1 MNGPREYDDAGD
13 VTGKYDVMTEDG
25 DNNWEPDDDV
35 DEEGDDE
42 DAEFDPEEEG
52 DEEVEL
58 EASDEDADEGEFE
71 EEEGDEDEEESDED
85 EVAPID
91 PPANWPKQEQ
101 EFFRNLS
108 PQMQHA
114 YLDRARHMTAD
125 YTRKTQEL
133 AQIRQHY
140 NEFDRVIGP
149 RVQQWALNGMAPAQA
164 VQQLIALSD
173 FATNQPKE
181 FLQYFA
187 NLRGVD
193 LNELSQGQQEEYV
206 DPQVSA
212 LRQQLAQVQAHLN
225 QSTQYQ
231 QHVAQQQQAAQY
243 QQAFS
248 VTNSAIDNFAN
259 QRGQDGKP
267 LYPYFNELEED
278 MAAEIETGRAQTI
291 QEAYERA
298 KWSNPYTRSKLLAR
312 QLSQQNAQ
320 QRQRAQEARRAGS
333 SISGS
338 SSFGSPATSN
348 MSVRDLLESAMDG
361 QL

>member
-1 MNGPREYDDAGD
+1 MSGPREYDDSED
-13 VTGKYDVMTEDG
+13 VTEDFDVMSEQEESGWDPDEDS
-25 DNNWEPDDDV
+25 
-35 DEEGDDE
+35 DDE
-42 DAEFDPEEEG
+42 DSDFDPEEEG
-52 DEEVEL
+52 DEEEVEL
-58 EASDEDADEGEFE
+58 EASDEEGEF
-71 EEEGDEDEEESDED
+71 EEGDEDEEQEGDEEED
-85 EVAPID
+85 GVAPID

-149 RVQQWALNGMAPAQA
+149 RVQQWALNGMGPAQA

-193 LNELSQGQQEEYV
+193 LNELSQGQQEEYI
-206 DPQVSA
+206 DPQVA
-212 LRQQLAQVQAHLN
+212 TLQKQLAQVQAHLN

-231 QHVAQQQQAAQY
+231 QHAAQQQQAAQY
-243 QQAFS
+243 QQAFQ

-259 QRGQDGKP
+259 QLGQDGKP
-267 LYPYFNELEED
+267 LYPYFNDLEED